1 MSIIPQDNR
10 ITSFVIDRTHD
21 YIMYDTTDLVRAI
34 GFPRQV
40 VGLLLKDDE
49 FHLSLFAVREE
60 YGFDEAG
67 YGRLEQVSC
76 QAGVAMTT
84 EPELTGDFLKLKDDV
99 TGRETIIALAQWDEL
114 ETWRDAIRKLI
125 PQAEF
130 IIPHI
135 TLYTNQKG
143 ALGYSDRHRDRVR
156 VLDDAVVMTLRNIL
170 LRSKL

>member
-1 MSIIPQDNR
+1 MSEFARNSR
-10 ITSFVIDRTHD
+10 VNNFVVDRTHD

-76 QAGVAMTT
+76 QAGAAMTT

-170 LRSKL
+170 LRS

>member
-1 MSIIPQDNR
+1 MKGCMRNNQVNN
-10 ITSFVIDRTHD
+10 FVIDRIHD
-21 YIMYDTTDLVRAI
+21 YIMYDMTDLVRAI
-34 GFPRQV
+34 DFPRQV
-40 VGLLLKDDE
+40 AGLSLKDDE

-60 YGFDEAG
+60 YGLDEAG

-76 QAGVAMTT
+76 QAGAAMTT
-84 EPELTGDFLKLKDDV
+84 EPELTGDFLKLKDD
-99 TGRETIIALAQWDEL
+99 TTDRETIIALAQWDEL
-114 ETWRDAIRKLI
+114 ETWRDAIRELI
-125 PQAEF
+125 PRAEF

-156 VLDDAVVMTLRNIL
+156 VLDDAVAMTLRNIL

>member
-1 MSIIPQDNR
+1 MNESAHTNR
-10 ITSFVIDRTHD
+10 VSNFVIDRTHD

-34 GFPRQV
+34 DFPRQV
-40 VGLLLKDDE
+40 AGLSLKDDE
-49 FHLSLFAVREE
+49 FHLSLFAVCEE
-60 YGFDEAG
+60 YGLDEAG
-67 YGRLEQVSC
+67 YGRLGRVSC
-76 QAGVAMTT
+76 QAGAVMTT
-84 EPELTGDFLKLKDDV
+84 EPELIGDFLRLKDDV
-99 TGRETIIALAQWDEL
+99 TDRETIIALARWDEL
-114 ETWRDAIRKLI
+114 ETWRDAIRELI

>member
-1 MSIIPQDNR
+1 MSEFARNNQVNN
-10 ITSFVIDRTHD
+10 FVIDRTHD
-21 YIMYDTTDLVRAI
+21 YIMYDTTDLVRAVD
-34 GFPRQV
+34 FPRQV
-40 VGLLLKDDE
+40 AGLLLKDDE

-76 QAGVAMTT
+76 QAGAAMTT

-99 TGRETIIALAQWDEL
+99 TGRETIIVLARWDEL
-114 ETWRDAIRKLI
+114 ETWRDAIRELI
-125 PQAEF
+125 PRAEF

-156 VLDDAVVMTLRNIL
+156 VLDDAVMMTLRNIL
-170 LRSKL
+170 LRSKS

>member
-1 MSIIPQDNR
+1 MKGCMCNSRVNN
-10 ITSFVIDRTHD
+10 FVIDQTHD

-34 GFPRQV
+34 DFPRQV
-40 VGLLLKDDE
+40 AGLLLKDDE
-49 FHLSLFAVREE
+49 FHSSLFAVREE

-76 QAGVAMTT
+76 QAGAAMTT

-99 TGRETIIALAQWDEL
+99 TGRETIIVLARWDEL
-114 ETWRDAIRKLI
+114 ETWRDAIRELI

-143 ALGYSDRHRDRVR
+143 ALGYRDRHTDRVR

>member
-1 MSIIPQDNR
+1 MSIISQNNR
-10 ITSFVIDRTHD
+10 ITSFVIDRAHD
-21 YIMYDTTDLVRAI
+21 YIMYDTTDLVRAMD
-34 GFPRQV
+34 FPRQAA
-40 VGLLLKDDE
+40 GLSLKDDE

-60 YGFDEAG
+60 YGLDEAG
-67 YGRLEQVSC
+67 YGRLERVSC
-76 QAGVAMTT
+76 QAGAAMTT
-84 EPELTGDFLKLKDDV
+84 EPELTGDFLKLKDD
-99 TGRETIIALAQWDEL
+99 TTDRETIIGLARWDEL

>member
-1 MSIIPQDNR
+1 MSIISQNNR
-10 ITSFVIDRTHD
+10 ITSFVIDRVHD
-21 YIMYDTTDLVRAI
+21 YIMYDTTDLVRAMD
-34 GFPRQV
+34 FPRQAA
-40 VGLLLKDDE
+40 GLSLKDDE

-60 YGFDEAG
+60 YGLDEAG
-67 YGRLEQVSC
+67 YGRLERVSC
-76 QAGVAMTT
+76 QAGAAMTT

-156 VLDDAVVMTLRNIL
+156 VLDDAVAMALRNIL
-170 LRSKL
+170 LRSRV

>member
-10 ITSFVIDRTHD
+10 ITSFVIDRTYD
-21 YIMYDTTDLVRAI
+21 YIMYDMTDLVRAMD
-34 GFPRQV
+34 FPRQAA
-40 VGLLLKDDE
+40 GLSLKDDE

-60 YGFDEAG
+60 YGLDEAA
-67 YGRLEQVSC
+67 YRRLEQVSC
-76 QAGVAMTT
+76 QAGAAMTT
-84 EPELTGDFLKLKDDV
+84 EPELTGDFLKLTDDM
-99 TGRETIIALAQWDEL
+99 TGRETIIALARWSEL

-125 PQAEF
+125 PRAEF

-156 VLDDAVVMTLRNIL
+156 VLDDAVMMTLRNIS
-170 LRSKL
+170 LRSKS

>member
-1 MSIIPQDNR
+1 MKGCMRNSRVNNFVTDR
-10 ITSFVIDRTHD
+10 IHD
-21 YIMYDTTDLVRAI
+21 YIMYDMTDLVRAI

-40 VGLLLKDDE
+40 AGLSLKADE
-49 FHLSLFAVREE
+49 FYLSLFAVREE
-60 YGFDEAG
+60 YGLDEAA
-67 YGRLEQVSC
+67 YRRLERVSC
-76 QAGVAMTT
+76 QAGAAMTT
-84 EPELTGDFLKLKDDV
+84 EPELTGDFLRLKDDV
-99 TGRETIIALAQWDEL
+99 TDRETIIALARWDEL
-114 ETWRDAIRKLI
+114 ETWRDAIRELI

-156 VLDDAVVMTLRNIL
+156 VLDDTVAMTLRNIL

>member
-1 MSIIPQDNR
+1 MNESARNNR
-10 ITSFVIDRTHD
+10 VSNFVVDRTHD

-40 VGLLLKDDE
+40 AGLSLKDDE

-60 YGFDEAG
+60 YGLDEAG
-67 YGRLEQVSC
+67 YGRLERVSC
-76 QAGVAMTT
+76 QAGEAMTT
-84 EPELTGDFLKLKDDV
+84 EPELTGDFLKLKDD
-99 TGRETIIALAQWDEL
+99 TTNRETIIALAQWDEL
-114 ETWRDAIRKLI
+114 ETWRDAIRELI

-156 VLDDAVVMTLRNIL
+156 ALDDAVVMTLRSIL
-170 LRSKL
+170 LRSEL

>member
-1 MSIIPQDNR
+1 MKGCMCNSRVNN
-10 ITSFVIDRTHD
+10 FVIDQTHD

-76 QAGVAMTT
+76 QAGAAMTT
-84 EPELTGDFLKLKDDV
+84 EPELTGDFLKLKDD
-99 TGRETIIALAQWDEL
+99 TANRQTIIALARWDEL
-114 ETWRDAIRKLI
+114 ETWRDAIRELI
-125 PQAEF
+125 PRAEF

-156 VLDDAVVMTLRNIL
+156 VLDDTVAMTLRNIL

>member
-1 MSIIPQDNR
+1 MSEFARNSR
-10 ITSFVIDRTHD
+10 VNNFVVDRTHD

-76 QAGVAMTT
+76 QAGAAMTT

-99 TGRETIIALAQWDEL
+99 TGR
-114 ETWRDAIRKLI
+114 
-125 PQAEF
+125 
-130 IIPHI
+130 
-135 TLYTNQKG
+135 
-143 ALGYSDRHRDRVR
+143 
-156 VLDDAVVMTLRNIL
+156 
-170 LRSKL
+170 

>member
-1 MSIIPQDNR
+1 MC
-10 ITSFVIDRTHD
+10 
-21 YIMYDTTDLVRAI
+21 
-34 GFPRQV
+34 
-40 VGLLLKDDE
+40 
-49 FHLSLFAVREE
+49 EE
-60 YGFDEAG
+60 YGLDGAG
-67 YGRLEQVSC
+67 YGRLERLSC
-76 QAGVAMTT
+76 QAGAAMTT

-99 TGRETIIALAQWDEL
+99 TGRETIIALVRWDEL
-114 ETWRDAIRKLI
+114 ETWRDAIRELI
-125 PQAEF
+125 PRAEF

>member
-10 ITSFVIDRTHD
+10 ITSFVIDRTHN

-34 GFPRQV
+34 DFPRQV
-40 VGLLLKDDE
+40 AGLLLKDDE
-49 FHLSLFAVREE
+49 FLLSLFAVREE
-60 YGFDEAG
+60 YGLDEAG
-67 YGRLEQVSC
+67 YGRPEQVSC
-76 QAGVAMTT
+76 QAGAAMTT
-84 EPELTGDFLKLKDDV
+84 EPELTGDFLKLKDDA
-99 TGRETIIALAQWDEL
+99 TDRETIIALVRWDEL
-114 ETWRDAIRKLI
+114 ETWRDAIRELI

-156 VLDDAVVMTLRNIL
+156 PLDDAVVMTLRNIL

>member
-10 ITSFVIDRTHD
+10 ITSFVIDRTHN

-34 GFPRQV
+34 DFPRQV
-40 VGLLLKDDE
+40 AGLSLKADE
-49 FHLSLFAVREE
+49 FHLSLFAAREE
-60 YGFDEAG
+60 YGLDEAG
-67 YGRLEQVSC
+67 YRRLEQVSC
-76 QAGVAMTT
+76 QAGAAMTT

-99 TGRETIIALAQWDEL
+99 TDRETIIALVRWDEL
-114 ETWRDAIRKLI
+114 ETWRDAIRDLI
-125 PQAEF
+125 PRAEF

-156 VLDDAVVMTLRNIL
+156 ALDDAAVMALRNIL
-170 LRSKL
+170 LRSRV

>member
-1 MSIIPQDNR
+1 MKGRMRNNQVNN
-10 ITSFVIDRTHD
+10 FVIDRIHD
-21 YIMYDTTDLVRAI
+21 YIMYDMTDLVRAVD
-34 GFPRQV
+34 FPRQV
-40 VGLLLKDDE
+40 AGLLLKDDE

-60 YGFDEAG
+60 YGLDEAE
-67 YGRLEQVSC
+67 YRQLERVSC
-76 QAGVAMTT
+76 QAGAAMTT
-84 EPELTGDFLKLKDDV
+84 EPELTGDFLRLKDDV
-99 TGRETIIALAQWDEL
+99 TERETIIGLARWDEL
-114 ETWRDAIRKLI
+114 ETWRDAIRELI

-156 VLDDAVVMTLRNIL
+156 VLDDAVVTTLRNIL

>member
-1 MSIIPQDNR
+1 
-10 ITSFVIDRTHD
+10 
-21 YIMYDTTDLVRAI
+21 
-34 GFPRQV
+34 
-40 VGLLLKDDE
+40 
-49 FHLSLFAVREE
+49 
-60 YGFDEAG
+60 
-67 YGRLEQVSC
+67 
-76 QAGVAMTT
+76 MTT

-156 VLDDAVVMTLRNIL
+156 VLDDAVVMALRNIL
-170 LRSKL
+170 LRSRV

>member
-1 MSIIPQDNR
+1 MKGCMCNSRVNN
-10 ITSFVIDRTHD
+10 FVIDQTHD

-76 QAGVAMTT
+76 QAGAAMTT

>member
-21 YIMYDTTDLVRAI
+21 YIMYDTTDLVCAI

-76 QAGVAMTT
+76 QAGAAMTT
-84 EPELTGDFLKLKDDV
+84 EPELTGDFLKLKDD
-99 TGRETIIALAQWDEL
+99 
-114 ETWRDAIRKLI
+114 
-125 PQAEF
+125 
-130 IIPHI
+130 
-135 TLYTNQKG
+135 
-143 ALGYSDRHRDRVR
+143 
-156 VLDDAVVMTLRNIL
+156 AVVMTLRNIL

>member
-10 ITSFVIDRTHD
+10 ITSFVIDRTHE
-21 YIMYDTTDLVRAI
+21 YIMYDMTDLVRAVD
-34 GFPRQV
+34 FPRQV
-40 VGLLLKDDE
+40 AGLLLKDDE

-76 QAGVAMTT
+76 QAGAAMTT
-84 EPELTGDFLKLKDDV
+84 EPELTGDFLKLKDD
-99 TGRETIIALAQWDEL
+99 TTDRETIIALAQWDEL
-114 ETWRDAIRKLI
+114 ETWRDAIRELI
-125 PQAEF
+125 PRAEF

-156 VLDDAVVMTLRNIL
+156 VLDDAVMMTLRNIL
-170 LRSKL
+170 LRSKS

>member
-1 MSIIPQDNR
+1 MSEFARNNQVNN
-10 ITSFVIDRTHD
+10 FVIDRTHD
-21 YIMYDTTDLVRAI
+21 YIMYDTTDLVRAVD
-34 GFPRQV
+34 FPRQV
-40 VGLLLKDDE
+40 AGLLLKDDE
-49 FHLSLFAVREE
+49 FHLSLLAVREE

-76 QAGVAMTT
+76 QAGAAMTT

-99 TGRETIIALAQWDEL
+99 TGRETIIVLARWDEL
-114 ETWRDAIRKLI
+114 ETWRDAIRELI

-143 ALGYSDRHRDRVR
+143 ALGYSDRHTDRVR

>member
-1 MSIIPQDNR
+1 MKGCMRNKQVNN
-10 ITSFVIDRTHD
+10 FVIDRAYD

-40 VGLLLKDDE
+40 AGLLLKDDE

-60 YGFDEAG
+60 YGLDEVG

-76 QAGVAMTT
+76 QAGAAMTT
-84 EPELTGDFLKLKDDV
+84 EPELTGDFLKLKDD
-99 TGRETIIALAQWDEL
+99 TTNRQTIIALARWDEL
-114 ETWRDAIRKLI
+114 ETGRDAIRELI
-125 PQAEF
+125 PRAEF

-156 VLDDAVVMTLRNIL
+156 VLDDTVAMTLRNIL

>member
-34 GFPRQV
+34 DFPRQV
-40 VGLLLKDDE
+40 AGLLLKDDE
-49 FHLSLFAVREE
+49 FHSSLFAVREE

-76 QAGVAMTT
+76 QAGAAITT
-84 EPELTGDFLKLKDDV
+84 EPELTGDFLKLKDD
-99 TGRETIIALAQWDEL
+99 TTDRETIIALAQWDEL
-114 ETWRDAIRKLI
+114 ETWRDAIRELI

>member
-1 MSIIPQDNR
+1 MKGCMCNSRVNN
-10 ITSFVIDRTHD
+10 FVIDQTHD
-21 YIMYDTTDLVRAI
+21 YIMYDMTDLVRAI

-76 QAGVAMTT
+76 QAGAAMTT
-84 EPELTGDFLKLKDDV
+84 EPELTGDFLKLKDETTD
-99 TGRETIIALAQWDEL
+99 RETIIALAQWDEL

-125 PQAEF
+125 PRAEF

-156 VLDDAVVMTLRNIL
+156 ALDDAVVMTLRNIL

>member
-76 QAGVAMTT
+76 QAGAAMTT
-84 EPELTGDFLKLKDDV
+84 EPELTGDFLKLKDD
-99 TGRETIIALAQWDEL
+99 TTDRETIIALVQWDEL
-114 ETWRDAIRKLI
+114 ETWRDAIRELI

-156 VLDDAVVMTLRNIL
+156 VLDDAVMMTLRNIL

>member
-49 FHLSLFAVREE
+49 FHLSLFAVREG

-76 QAGVAMTT
+76 QAGAAMTT
-84 EPELTGDFLKLKDDV
+84 EPELTGDFLKLKDD
-99 TGRETIIALAQWDEL
+99 TTDRETIIALVQWDEL
-114 ETWRDAIRKLI
+114 ETWRGAIRELI
-125 PQAEF
+125 PRAEF

-143 ALGYSDRHRDRVR
+143 ALGYSDRHTDRVR
-156 VLDDAVVMTLRNIL
+156 ALDDAVVMTLRNIL

>member
-1 MSIIPQDNR
+1 MNESTRTNR
-10 ITSFVIDRTHD
+10 VSNFVIDRTHD

-40 VGLLLKDDE
+40 VGLSLKDDE

-60 YGFDEAG
+60 YGLDEAG
-67 YGRLEQVSC
+67 HGWLEQVSC
-76 QAGVAMTT
+76 QAGAAMTT

-99 TGRETIIALAQWDEL
+99 TGRETIIGLARWDEL

-125 PQAEF
+125 PRAEF

-156 VLDDAVVMTLRNIL
+156 VLDDAVMMTLRNIL
-170 LRSKL
+170 LRSKS

>member
-1 MSIIPQDNR
+1 MSIIPQDNH

-34 GFPRQV
+34 DFPRQV
-40 VGLLLKDDE
+40 AGLLLKDDE

-76 QAGVAMTT
+76 QAGAAMTT
-84 EPELTGDFLKLKDDV
+84 QPELTGDFLKLKDDV
-99 TGRETIIALAQWDEL
+99 TGRETIIALVRWDEL
-114 ETWRDAIRKLI
+114 ERWRDAIRELV

-143 ALGYSDRHRDRVR
+143 ALGYGDRHRDRVR
-156 VLDDAVVMTLRNIL
+156 VLDDAVAMTLRNIL